1 VKRRQR
7 KSDCPIHFALET
19 FGDAWTLLVVRDLM
33 FKGRSTYSDFLRAE
47 EGIATNIL
55 ADRLV
60 RLEQD
65 GVITKEGT
73 RYRLTRKGID
83 LLPVLLEMIAWSA
96 RYDPGTAAPPDFVRR
111 VQTDREG
118 LIQETRVTL
127 QKDGHGDLKS
137 VPAQQG
143 TSAKRD

>member
-1 VKRRQR
+1 
-7 KSDCPIHFALET
+7 
-19 FGDAWTLLVVRDLM
+19 M
-33 FKGRSTYSDFLRAE
+33 FKGRSTYGDFLRAE

-65 GVITKEGT
+65 GVIAKAGT
-73 RYRLTRKGID
+73 RYRLTQKGID

-111 VQTDREG
+111 VQMDRES
-118 LIQETRVTL
+118 LMQETRLTL
-127 QKDGHGDLKS
+127 EKDGHGYLES
-137 VPAQQG
+137 VTAQPVN
-143 TSAKRD
+143 SEK